1 MAYFFHVLIV
11 YNYIIVVFFKVSG
24 IFGPP
29 RKIEYNATVIASLV
43 CSGVAANSCDD
54 GGVVRGWEG
63 ADGNLTSLALS

>member
-1 MAYFFHVLIV
+1 MNKFTKYLLF
-11 YNYIIVVFFKVSG
+11 VSG
-24 IFGPP
+24 SVYLTKHWITVLVF
-29 RKIEYNATVIASLV
+29 KLNISEYSTVITSL